1 MNSKLELLRLKM
13 HGKWHAF
20 LLCEI
25 HILWENASVDV
36 NIYRLKIVKFTTK
49 VLDVAENFC

>member
-1 MNSKLELLRLKM
+1 M
-13 HGKWHAF
+13 ACI